1 MHCAY
6 DVIAESG
13 PYNHFGQHIQQ
24 VQSEA
29 KEATSLTSPS
39 SLSKYLNICFEI
51 APFMYAFIKVSKD

>member
-1 MHCAY
+1 MHCDY
-6 DVIAESG
+6 DVKAESK

-39 SLSKYLNICFEI
+39 LSKYLNICFEI